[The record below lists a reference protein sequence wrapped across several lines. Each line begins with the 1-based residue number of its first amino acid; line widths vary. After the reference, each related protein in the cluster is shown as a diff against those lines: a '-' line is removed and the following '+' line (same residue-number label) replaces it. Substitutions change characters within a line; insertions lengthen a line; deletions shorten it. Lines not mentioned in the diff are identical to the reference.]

1 MEHHRLASPT
11 MKQEHIYISIVK
23 ELKRRSFFRLFKSL
37 VRQKGFMNRALKKK
51 LWTTNKKKCY

>member
-37 VRQKGFMNRALKKK
+37 VRQKGFMRGRALKE
-51 LWTTNKKKCY
+51 TMNNK

>member
-1 MEHHRLASPT
+1 MEHQKKFANPT

-37 VRQKGFMNRALKKK
+37 VRQKGFMRVGALKKK
-51 LWTTNKKKCY
+51 L